1 MEEIKLYI
9 ISDTDKEDHVN
20 YQINSENDNNNII
33 DIDTIKEEY
42 KEWIRD
48 LIILMNSC
56 NYRKVLGEIEK
67 RKHLFKA
74 LDVFDLWKY
83 KILKTKAIF
92 KIIKIKL
99 KKYKLELK
107 KENSIKI
114 SSLKFWFNQIF
125 FLLEEL
131 ISDFTPNKDNNIDLD
146 SFKVLKPIQTI
157 ISIYLE
163 LMFLLIQFYYHR
175 NGGNAEICSYLS
187 ILNLFIPYIS
197 LITDVK
203 TLYFLLDLFLFKAK
217 IYLQNRNYLQSI
229 EQQNKVINFCLRIFL
244 FVNDLDS
251 QLYNLSSRNNTSK
264 DIFYNFVYYIISFY
278 YRGVTFEHL
287 GDVQSACQ
295 AYTQS
300 KLVYMKYLIEDNEK
314 FGMFLNKLDNEAR
327 LILDINNDIKVIIKK
342 RKEIKRKNELR
353 KRMRGSIIHLR
364 SGYKTSK
371 MEEKKEMNIY
381 DQKNQS
387 LINHNKH
394 YKKIIRPQY
403 VMRGIKNKYRV
414 EQLEKYLNRV
424 GRNLY
429 IEEENMNNNLIN
441 KYKKSKYILS
451 TITMI
456 DNLLSKDFQ
465 KILMKMD
472 NIEITKPNEEIKNM
486 IDKTILTKRVK
497 LFNIKL
503 KNKKRQ
509 NSALN
514 IFRSQRTNLFKD
526 SQEYAGFQTSIARD
540 TINKKLNKKIQIN
553 RNVNLNRNKYFKTC
567 QEILF
572 NKQKKKGGLSMSQRI
587 PDASKYRMKITKE
600 NDDKKNISIK
610 DLNNRI
616 KSRIERVKEKKRCI
630 SSYGQI
636 VKYPIDNET
645 FSKSQLRKKK
655 YLDKYLD
662 KEFVFQKQLLN
673 SKRNE
678 VKVISEIEFYDQVN
692 AYESAERDFDKIL
705 NVQKSNYDT
714 KFISN
719 LITMKQIKINN
730 DKTQKRDKKYKVN
743 DLLLMQI
750 KKDMINAK
758 YNRQKRRKGITEIS
772 LKKLVD
778 RKNEDDMKK
787 LSVECLDLSFR
798 RKKLE
803 NKRRKLILNVSKSS
817 IKKYKEDK
825 RN

>member
-9 ISDTDKEDHVN
+9 ISDAEKEDQVN
-20 YQINSENDNNNII
+20 YQISSENDNKNKIDINII
-33 DIDTIKEEY
+33 KEDY
-42 KEWIRD
+42 KEWIKD

-56 NYRKVLGEIEK
+56 SYRRVLGEIEK

-74 LDVFDLWKY
+74 LDIFDLWKY
-83 KILKTKAIF
+83 KILKSKAIF

-99 KKYKLELK
+99 KKYKLEIK
-107 KENSIKI
+107 KENPLKI
-114 SSLKFWFNQIF
+114 SSIKFWFNQIF
-125 FLLEEL
+125 VILEEL
-131 ISDFTPNKDNNIDLD
+131 ISDFIPNKDNNIDLD
-146 SFKVLKPIQTI
+146 SFKVIKPIQTI

-163 LMFLLIQFYYHR
+163 LIFLLIQFYYQR

-187 ILNLFIPYIS
+187 ILNLFNPYLS

-203 TLYFLLDLFLFKAK
+203 TIYFLQDLFLFKAK
-217 IYLQNRNYLQSI
+217 IYFQNRNYLQSI
-229 EQQNKVINFCLRIFL
+229 EQQNKVINLCLRIFL
-244 FVNDLDS
+244 YVNDLDS
-251 QLYNLSSRNNTSK
+251 QLYNLSSRNNNTK
-264 DIFYNFVYYIISFY
+264 EIFNNFVNYIISFY

-287 GDVQSACQ
+287 GDIQSACQ

-300 KLVYMKYLIEDNEK
+300 KLIYMKYLIEDNEK
-314 FGMFLNKLDNEAR
+314 FGMFLNKIYNETR
-327 LILDINNDIKVIIKK
+327 LILDINNDIKIIIKK
-342 RKEIKRKNELR
+342 RKENERKNNLR
-353 KRMRGSIIHLR
+353 KKMRGSIIHLR
-364 SGYKTSK
+364 NGYRTSTI
-371 MEEKKEMNIY
+371 EEKKDMYIY
-381 DQKNQS
+381 DKNNHS
-387 LINHNKH
+387 LINHNMH
-394 YKKIIRPQY
+394 YKRIIRPQK
-403 VMRGIKNKYRV
+403 VIRGIKNKYRV
-414 EQLEKYLNRV
+414 EQLEKYLNHI
-424 GRNLY
+424 GKNLY

-465 KILMKMD
+465 KILMKMN

-514 IFRSQRTNLFKD
+514 IFRSHRTILFKD
-526 SQEYAGFQTSIARD
+526 NQEYTGFKTSMAKN
-540 TINKKLNKKIQIN
+540 TINNKVKKNIHIN
-553 RNVNLNRNKYFKTC
+553 RNINRNKYFETS

-572 NKQKKKGGLSMSQRI
+572 NKQKQKSRLCISQRI
-587 PDASKYRMKITKE
+587 PDTTKYKRKITKK
-600 NDDKKNISIK
+600 NDDKKNLSIK

-616 KSRIERVKEKKRCI
+616 KSRIERVKEKKRCL
-630 SSYGQI
+630 SNYGQI
-636 VKYPIDNET
+636 VKYPIDNEN

-662 KEFVFQKQLLN
+662 KEFLFQKQLLN

-678 VKVISEIEFYDQVN
+678 VKDISEIEFYNQIN
-692 AYESAERDFDKIL
+692 ACESAERDFDMIL
-705 NVQKSNYDT
+705 NVQKSNYNT

-719 LITMKQIKINN
+719 LITMKQIKIIN
-730 DKTQKRDKKYKVN
+730 DKTQNRDKKYKMN
-743 DLLLMQI
+743 DLLLLQI

-758 YNRQKRRKGITEIS
+758 YNRQKRRKGITEIN

-778 RKNEDDMKK
+778 RKNEEDMKK
-787 LSVECLDLSFR
+787 LSVECLDLSFK

-803 NKRRKLILNVSKSS
+803 NKRRNLILNVSKSS
-817 IKKYKEDK
+817 IKKFDLAK
-825 RN
+825 

>member
-9 ISDTDKEDHVN
+9 ISDAEKEDQVN
-20 YQINSENDNNNII
+20 YQISSENDNKNKIDINII
-33 DIDTIKEEY
+33 KEDY
-42 KEWIRD
+42 KEWIKD

-56 NYRKVLGEIEK
+56 SYRRVLGEIEK

-74 LDVFDLWKY
+74 LDIFDLWKY
-83 KILKTKAIF
+83 KILKSKAIF

-99 KKYKLELK
+99 KKYKLEIK
-107 KENSIKI
+107 KENPLKI
-114 SSLKFWFNQIF
+114 SSIKFWFNQIF
-125 FLLEEL
+125 VILEEL
-131 ISDFTPNKDNNIDLD
+131 ISDFIPNKDNNIDLD
-146 SFKVLKPIQTI
+146 SFKVIKPIQTI

-163 LMFLLIQFYYHR
+163 LIFLLIQFYYQR

-187 ILNLFIPYIS
+187 ILNLFNPYLS

-203 TLYFLLDLFLFKAK
+203 TIYFLQDLFLFKAK
-217 IYLQNRNYLQSI
+217 IYFQNRNYLQSI
-229 EQQNKVINFCLRIFL
+229 EQQNKVINLCLRIFL
-244 FVNDLDS
+244 YVNDLDS
-251 QLYNLSSRNNTSK
+251 QLYNLSSRNNNTK
-264 DIFYNFVYYIISFY
+264 DIFNNFVNYIISFY

-287 GDVQSACQ
+287 GDIQSACQ

-300 KLVYMKYLIEDNEK
+300 KLIYMKYLIEDNEK
-314 FGMFLNKLDNEAR
+314 FGMFLNKIYNETR
-327 LILDINNDIKVIIKK
+327 LILDINNDIKIIIKK
-342 RKEIKRKNELR
+342 RKENERKNNLR
-353 KRMRGSIIHLR
+353 KKMRGSIIHLR
-364 SGYKTSK
+364 NGYRTSTI
-371 MEEKKEMNIY
+371 EEKKDMYIY
-381 DQKNQS
+381 DKNNHS
-387 LINHNKH
+387 LINHNMH
-394 YKKIIRPQY
+394 YKKIIRPQK
-403 VMRGIKNKYRV
+403 VIRGIKNKYRV
-414 EQLEKYLNRV
+414 EQLEKYLNHI
-424 GRNLY
+424 GKNLY

-514 IFRSQRTNLFKD
+514 IFRSHRTNLFKD
-526 SQEYAGFQTSIARD
+526 NQEYTGFKTSMAKN
-540 TINKKLNKKIQIN
+540 TINKKVKKTIHIN
-553 RNVNLNRNKYFKTC
+553 RNINRNKYFETS

-572 NKQKKKGGLSMSQRI
+572 NKQKQKSRLCISQRI
-587 PDASKYRMKITKE
+587 PDTTKYKRKLTKE
-600 NDDKKNISIK
+600 NDDKKNLSIK

-616 KSRIERVKEKKRCI
+616 KSRIERVKEKKRCL
-630 SSYGQI
+630 SNYGQI
-636 VKYPIDNET
+636 VKYPIDNEN

-662 KEFVFQKQLLN
+662 KEFLFQKQLLN

-678 VKVISEIEFYDQVN
+678 VKDISEIEFYNQIN
-692 AYESAERDFDKIL
+692 ACESAERDFDMIL
-705 NVQKSNYDT
+705 NVQKSNYNT

-719 LITMKQIKINN
+719 LITMKQIKIIN
-730 DKTQKRDKKYKVN
+730 DKTQNRDKKYKMN
-743 DLLLMQI
+743 DLLLLQI

-758 YNRQKRRKGITEIS
+758 YNRQKRRKGITELN

-778 RKNEDDMKK
+778 RKNEEDMKK
-787 LSVECLDLSFR
+787 LSVECLDLSFK

-803 NKRRKLILNVSKSS
+803 NKRRNLILNVSKSS
-817 IKKYKEDK
+817 IKKFDLAK
-825 RN
+825 

>member
-9 ISDTDKEDHVN
+9 ISDAEKEDQVN
-20 YQINSENDNNNII
+20 YQISSENDNKNKIDINII
-33 DIDTIKEEY
+33 KEDY
-42 KEWIRD
+42 KEWIKD

-56 NYRKVLGEIEK
+56 SYRRVLGEIEK

-74 LDVFDLWKY
+74 LDIFDLWKY
-83 KILKTKAIF
+83 KILKSKAIF

-99 KKYKLELK
+99 KKYKLEIK
-107 KENSIKI
+107 KENPLKI
-114 SSLKFWFNQIF
+114 SSIKFWFNQIF
-125 FLLEEL
+125 IILEEL
-131 ISDFTPNKDNNIDLD
+131 ISDFIPNKDNNIDLD
-146 SFKVLKPIQTI
+146 SFKVIKPIQTI

-163 LMFLLIQFYYHR
+163 LIFLLIQFYYQR

-187 ILNLFIPYIS
+187 ILNLFNPYLS

-203 TLYFLLDLFLFKAK
+203 TIYFLQDLFLFKAK
-217 IYLQNRNYLQSI
+217 IYFQNRNYLQSI
-229 EQQNKVINFCLRIFL
+229 EQQNKVINLCLKIFL
-244 FVNDLDS
+244 YVNDLDS
-251 QLYNLSSRNNTSK
+251 QLYNLSSRNNNTK
-264 DIFYNFVYYIISFY
+264 DIFNNFVNYIISFY

-287 GDVQSACQ
+287 GDIQSACQ

-300 KLVYMKYLIEDNEK
+300 KLIYMKYLIEDNEK
-314 FGMFLNKLDNEAR
+314 FGMFLNKIYNETR
-327 LILDINNDIKVIIKK
+327 LILDINNDIKIIIKK
-342 RKEIKRKNELR
+342 RKENERKNNLR
-353 KRMRGSIIHLR
+353 KKMRGSIIHLR
-364 SGYKTSK
+364 NGYRTSTI
-371 MEEKKEMNIY
+371 EEKKDMYIY
-381 DQKNQS
+381 DKNNHS
-387 LINHNKH
+387 LINHNMH
-394 YKKIIRPQY
+394 YKRIIRPQK
-403 VMRGIKNKYRV
+403 VIRGIKNKYRV
-414 EQLEKYLNRV
+414 EQLEKYLNHI
-424 GRNLY
+424 GKNLY

-465 KILMKMD
+465 KILMKMN

-514 IFRSQRTNLFKD
+514 IFRSHRTNLFKD
-526 SQEYAGFQTSIARD
+526 NQEYTGFKTSMAKN
-540 TINKKLNKKIQIN
+540 TINNKMKKTIHIN
-553 RNVNLNRNKYFKTC
+553 RNINRNKYFETS

-572 NKQKKKGGLSMSQRI
+572 NKQKQKSRLCISQRI
-587 PDASKYRMKITKE
+587 PDTTKYKRKLTKE
-600 NDDKKNISIK
+600 NDDKKNLSIK

-616 KSRIERVKEKKRCI
+616 KSRIERVKEKKRCL
-630 SSYGQI
+630 SNYGQI
-636 VKYPIDNET
+636 VKYPIDNEN

-662 KEFVFQKQLLN
+662 KEFLFQKQLLN

-678 VKVISEIEFYDQVN
+678 VKDISEIEFYNQIN
-692 AYESAERDFDKIL
+692 ACESAERDFDMIL
-705 NVQKSNYDT
+705 NVQKSNYNT

-719 LITMKQIKINN
+719 LITMKQIKIIN
-730 DKTQKRDKKYKVN
+730 DKTQNRDKKYKMN
-743 DLLLMQI
+743 DLLLLQI

-758 YNRQKRRKGITEIS
+758 YNRQKRRKGITELN

-778 RKNEDDMKK
+778 RKNEEDMKK
-787 LSVECLDLSFR
+787 LSVECLDLSFK

-803 NKRRKLILNVSKSS
+803 NKRRNLILNVSKSS
-817 IKKYKEDK
+817 IKKFDLAK
-825 RN
+825 

>member
-9 ISDTDKEDHVN
+9 ISDAEKEDQVN
-20 YQINSENDNNNII
+20 YQISSENDNKNKIDINII
-33 DIDTIKEEY
+33 KEDY
-42 KEWIRD
+42 KEWIKD

-56 NYRKVLGEIEK
+56 SYRRVLGEIEK

-74 LDVFDLWKY
+74 LDIFDLWKY
-83 KILKTKAIF
+83 KILKSKAIF

-99 KKYKLELK
+99 KKYKLEIK
-107 KENSIKI
+107 KENPLKI
-114 SSLKFWFNQIF
+114 SSIKFWFNQIF
-125 FLLEEL
+125 VILEEL
-131 ISDFTPNKDNNIDLD
+131 ISDFIPNKDNNIDLD
-146 SFKVLKPIQTI
+146 SFKVIKPIQTI

-163 LMFLLIQFYYHR
+163 LIFLLIQFYYQR

-187 ILNLFIPYIS
+187 ILNLFNPYLS

-203 TLYFLLDLFLFKAK
+203 TIYFLQDLFLFKAK
-217 IYLQNRNYLQSI
+217 IYFQNRNYLQSI
-229 EQQNKVINFCLRIFL
+229 EQQNKVINLCLRIFL
-244 FVNDLDS
+244 YVNDLDS
-251 QLYNLSSRNNTSK
+251 QLYNLSSRNNNTK
-264 DIFYNFVYYIISFY
+264 DIFNNFVNYIISFY

-287 GDVQSACQ
+287 GDIQSACQ

-300 KLVYMKYLIEDNEK
+300 KLIYMKYLIEDNEK
-314 FGMFLNKLDNEAR
+314 FGMFLNKIYNETR
-327 LILDINNDIKVIIKK
+327 LILDINNDIKIIIKK
-342 RKEIKRKNELR
+342 RKENERKNNLR
-353 KRMRGSIIHLR
+353 KKMRGSIIHLR
-364 SGYKTSK
+364 NGYRTSTI
-371 MEEKKEMNIY
+371 EEKKDMYIY
-381 DQKNQS
+381 DKNNHS
-387 LINHNKH
+387 LINHNMH
-394 YKKIIRPQY
+394 YKKIIRPQK
-403 VMRGIKNKYRV
+403 VIRGIKNKYRV
-414 EQLEKYLNRV
+414 EQLEKYLNHI
-424 GRNLY
+424 GKNLY

-514 IFRSQRTNLFKD
+514 IFRSHRTNLFKD
-526 SQEYAGFQTSIARD
+526 NQEYTGFKTSMAKN
-540 TINKKLNKKIQIN
+540 TINNKVKKTIHIN
-553 RNVNLNRNKYFKTC
+553 RNINRNKYFETS

-572 NKQKKKGGLSMSQRI
+572 NKQKQKSRLCISQRI
-587 PDASKYRMKITKE
+587 PDTTKYKRKLTKE
-600 NDDKKNISIK
+600 NDDKKNLSIK

-616 KSRIERVKEKKRCI
+616 KSRIERVKEKKRCL
-630 SSYGQI
+630 SNYGQI
-636 VKYPIDNET
+636 VKYPIDNEN

-662 KEFVFQKQLLN
+662 KEFLFQKQLLN

-678 VKVISEIEFYDQVN
+678 VKDISEIEFYNQIN
-692 AYESAERDFDKIL
+692 ACESAERDFDMIL
-705 NVQKSNYDT
+705 NVQKSNYNT

-730 DKTQKRDKKYKVN
+730 DKTQNRDRKYKMN
-743 DLLLMQI
+743 DLLLLQI

-758 YNRQKRRKGITEIS
+758 YNRQKRRKGITEIN

-778 RKNEDDMKK
+778 RKNEEDMKK
-787 LSVECLDLSFR
+787 LSVECLDLSFK

-803 NKRRKLILNVSKSS
+803 NKRRNLILNVSKSS
-817 IKKYKEDK
+817 IKKFDLAK
-825 RN
+825 

>member
-9 ISDTDKEDHVN
+9 ISDAEKEDQVN
-20 YQINSENDNNNII
+20 YQISSENDNKNKIDINII
-33 DIDTIKEEY
+33 KEDY
-42 KEWIRD
+42 KEWIKD

-56 NYRKVLGEIEK
+56 SYRRVLGEIEK

-74 LDVFDLWKY
+74 LDIFDLWKY
-83 KILKTKAIF
+83 KILKSKAIF

-99 KKYKLELK
+99 KKYKLEIK
-107 KENSIKI
+107 KENPLKI
-114 SSLKFWFNQIF
+114 SSIKFWFNQIF
-125 FLLEEL
+125 VILEEL
-131 ISDFTPNKDNNIDLD
+131 ISDFIPNKDNNIDLD
-146 SFKVLKPIQTI
+146 SFKVIKPIQTI

-163 LMFLLIQFYYHR
+163 LIFLLIQFYYQR

-187 ILNLFIPYIS
+187 ILNLFNPYLS

-203 TLYFLLDLFLFKAK
+203 TIYFLQDLFLFKAK
-217 IYLQNRNYLQSI
+217 IYFQNRNYLQSI
-229 EQQNKVINFCLRIFL
+229 EQQNKVINLCLRIFL
-244 FVNDLDS
+244 YVNDLDS
-251 QLYNLSSRNNTSK
+251 QLYNLSSRNNNTK
-264 DIFYNFVYYIISFY
+264 DIFNNFVNYIISFY

-287 GDVQSACQ
+287 GDIQSACQ

-300 KLVYMKYLIEDNEK
+300 KLIYMKYLIEDNEK
-314 FGMFLNKLDNEAR
+314 FGMFLNKIYNETR
-327 LILDINNDIKVIIKK
+327 LILDINNDIKIIIKK
-342 RKEIKRKNELR
+342 RKENERKNNLR
-353 KRMRGSIIHLR
+353 KKMRGSIIHLR
-364 SGYKTSK
+364 NGYRTSTI
-371 MEEKKEMNIY
+371 EEKKDMYIY
-381 DQKNQS
+381 DKNNHS
-387 LINHNKH
+387 LINHNMH
-394 YKKIIRPQY
+394 YKRIIRPQK
-403 VMRGIKNKYRV
+403 VIRGIKNKYRV
-414 EQLEKYLNRV
+414 EQLEKYLNHI
-424 GRNLY
+424 GKNLY

-465 KILMKMD
+465 KILMKMN

-514 IFRSQRTNLFKD
+514 IFRSHRTNLFKD
-526 SQEYAGFQTSIARD
+526 NQEYTGFKTSMAKN
-540 TINKKLNKKIQIN
+540 TINNKMKKTIHIN
-553 RNVNLNRNKYFKTC
+553 RNINRNKYFETS

-572 NKQKKKGGLSMSQRI
+572 NKQKQKSRLCISQRI
-587 PDASKYRMKITKE
+587 PDTTKYKRKITKK
-600 NDDKKNISIK
+600 NDDKKNLSIK

-616 KSRIERVKEKKRCI
+616 KSRIERVKEKKRCL
-630 SSYGQI
+630 SNYGQI
-636 VKYPIDNET
+636 VKYPIDNEN

-662 KEFVFQKQLLN
+662 KEFLFQKQLLN

-678 VKVISEIEFYDQVN
+678 VKDISEIEFYNQIN
-692 AYESAERDFDKIL
+692 ACESAERDFDMIL
-705 NVQKSNYDT
+705 NVQKSNYNT

-730 DKTQKRDKKYKVN
+730 DKTQNRDKKYKMN
-743 DLLLMQI
+743 DLLLLQI

-758 YNRQKRRKGITEIS
+758 YNRQKRRKGITEIN

-778 RKNEDDMKK
+778 RKNEEDMKK
-787 LSVECLDLSFR
+787 LSVECLDLSFK

-803 NKRRKLILNVSKSS
+803 NKRRNLILNVSKSS
-817 IKKYKEDK
+817 IKKFDLAK
-825 RN
+825 

>member
-9 ISDTDKEDHVN
+9 ISDAEKEDQVN
-20 YQINSENDNNNII
+20 YQLSSENDNKNKIDINII
-33 DIDTIKEEY
+33 KEDY
-42 KEWIRD
+42 KEWIKD

-56 NYRKVLGEIEK
+56 SYRRVLGEIEK

-74 LDVFDLWKY
+74 LDIFDLWKY
-83 KILKTKAIF
+83 KILKSKAIF

-99 KKYKLELK
+99 KKYKLEIK
-107 KENSIKI
+107 KENPLKI
-114 SSLKFWFNQIF
+114 SSIKFWFNQIF
-125 FLLEEL
+125 VILEEL
-131 ISDFTPNKDNNIDLD
+131 ISDFIPNKDNNIDLD
-146 SFKVLKPIQTI
+146 SFKVIKPIQTI

-163 LMFLLIQFYYHR
+163 LIFLLIQFYYQR

-187 ILNLFIPYIS
+187 ILNLFNPYLS

-203 TLYFLLDLFLFKAK
+203 TIYFLQDLFLFKAK
-217 IYLQNRNYLQSI
+217 IYFQNRNYLQSI
-229 EQQNKVINFCLRIFL
+229 EQQNKVINLCLRIFL
-244 FVNDLDS
+244 YVNDLDS
-251 QLYNLSSRNNTSK
+251 QLYNLSSRNNNTK
-264 DIFYNFVYYIISFY
+264 DIFNNFVNYIISFY

-287 GDVQSACQ
+287 GDIQSACQ

-300 KLVYMKYLIEDNEK
+300 KLIYMKYLIEDNEK
-314 FGMFLNKLDNEAR
+314 FGMFLNKIYNETR
-327 LILDINNDIKVIIKK
+327 LILDINNDIKIIIKK
-342 RKEIKRKNELR
+342 RKENERKNNLR
-353 KRMRGSIIHLR
+353 KKMRGSIIHLR
-364 SGYKTSK
+364 NGYRTSTI
-371 MEEKKEMNIY
+371 EEKKDMYIY
-381 DQKNQS
+381 DKNNHS
-387 LINHNKH
+387 LINHNMH
-394 YKKIIRPQY
+394 YKRIIRPQK
-403 VMRGIKNKYRV
+403 VIRGIKNKYRV
-414 EQLEKYLNRV
+414 EQLEKYLNHI
-424 GRNLY
+424 GKNLY

-514 IFRSQRTNLFKD
+514 IFRSHRTNLFKD
-526 SQEYAGFQTSIARD
+526 NQEYTGFKTSMAKN
-540 TINKKLNKKIQIN
+540 TINKKVKKTIHIN
-553 RNVNLNRNKYFKTC
+553 RNINRNKYFETS

-572 NKQKKKGGLSMSQRI
+572 NKQKQKSRLCISQRI
-587 PDASKYRMKITKE
+587 PDTTKYKRKITKE
-600 NDDKKNISIK
+600 NDDKKNLSIK

-616 KSRIERVKEKKRCI
+616 KSRIERVKEKKRCL
-630 SSYGQI
+630 SNYGQI
-636 VKYPIDNET
+636 VKYPIDNEN

-662 KEFVFQKQLLN
+662 KEFLFQKQLLN

-678 VKVISEIEFYDQVN
+678 VKDISEIEFYNQIN
-692 AYESAERDFDKIL
+692 ACESAERDFDMIL
-705 NVQKSNYDT
+705 NVQKSNYNT

-730 DKTQKRDKKYKVN
+730 DKTQNRDKKYKMN
-743 DLLLMQI
+743 DLLLLQI

-758 YNRQKRRKGITEIS
+758 YNRQKRRKGITELN

-778 RKNEDDMKK
+778 RKNEEDMKK
-787 LSVECLDLSFR
+787 LSVECLDLSFK

-803 NKRRKLILNVSKSS
+803 NKRRNLILNVSKSS
-817 IKKYKEDK
+817 IKKFDLAK
-825 RN
+825 

>member
-9 ISDTDKEDHVN
+9 ISDAEKEDQVN
-20 YQINSENDNNNII
+20 YQISSENDNKNKIDINII
-33 DIDTIKEEY
+33 KEDY
-42 KEWIRD
+42 KEWIKD

-56 NYRKVLGEIEK
+56 SYRRVLGEIEK

-74 LDVFDLWKY
+74 LDIFDLWKY
-83 KILKTKAIF
+83 KILKSKAIF

-99 KKYKLELK
+99 KKYKLEIK
-107 KENSIKI
+107 KENPLKI
-114 SSLKFWFNQIF
+114 SSIKFWFNQIF
-125 FLLEEL
+125 VILEEL
-131 ISDFTPNKDNNIDLD
+131 ISDFIPNKDNNIDLD
-146 SFKVLKPIQTI
+146 SFKVIKPIQTI

-163 LMFLLIQFYYHR
+163 LIFLLIQFYYQR

-187 ILNLFIPYIS
+187 ILNLFNPYLS

-203 TLYFLLDLFLFKAK
+203 TIYFLQDLFLFKAK
-217 IYLQNRNYLQSI
+217 IYFQNRNYLQSI
-229 EQQNKVINFCLRIFL
+229 EQQNKVINLCLRIFL
-244 FVNDLDS
+244 YVNDLDS
-251 QLYNLSSRNNTSK
+251 QLYNLSSRNNNTK
-264 DIFYNFVYYIISFY
+264 DIFNNFVNYIISFY

-287 GDVQSACQ
+287 GDIQSACQ

-300 KLVYMKYLIEDNEK
+300 KLIYMKYLIEDNEK
-314 FGMFLNKLDNEAR
+314 FGMFLNKIYNETR
-327 LILDINNDIKVIIKK
+327 LILDINNDIKIIIKK
-342 RKEIKRKNELR
+342 RKENERKNNLR
-353 KRMRGSIIHLR
+353 KKMRGSIIHLR
-364 SGYKTSK
+364 NGYRTSTI
-371 MEEKKEMNIY
+371 EEKKDMYIY
-381 DQKNQS
+381 DKNNHS
-387 LINHNKH
+387 LINHNMH
-394 YKKIIRPQY
+394 YKRIIRPQK
-403 VMRGIKNKYRV
+403 VIRGIKNKYRV
-414 EQLEKYLNRV
+414 EQLEKYLNHI
-424 GRNLY
+424 GKNLY

-514 IFRSQRTNLFKD
+514 IFRSHRTILFKD
-526 SQEYAGFQTSIARD
+526 NQEYTGFKTSMAKN
-540 TINKKLNKKIQIN
+540 TINKKVKKTIHIN
-553 RNVNLNRNKYFKTC
+553 RNINRNKYFETS

-572 NKQKKKGGLSMSQRI
+572 NKQKQKSRLCISQRI
-587 PDASKYRMKITKE
+587 PDTTKYKRKLTKE
-600 NDDKKNISIK
+600 NDDKKNLSIK

-616 KSRIERVKEKKRCI
+616 KSRIERVKEKKRCL
-630 SSYGQI
+630 SNYGQI
-636 VKYPIDNET
+636 VKYPIDNEN

-662 KEFVFQKQLLN
+662 KEFLFQKQLLN

-678 VKVISEIEFYDQVN
+678 VKDISEIEFYNQIN
-692 AYESAERDFDKIL
+692 ACESAERDFDMIL
-705 NVQKSNYDT
+705 NVQKSNYNT

-730 DKTQKRDKKYKVN
+730 DKTQNRDRKYKMN
-743 DLLLMQI
+743 DLLLLQI

-758 YNRQKRRKGITEIS
+758 YNRQKRRKGITEIN

-778 RKNEDDMKK
+778 RKNEEDMKK
-787 LSVECLDLSFR
+787 LSVECLDLSFK

-803 NKRRKLILNVSKSS
+803 NKRRNLILNVSKSS
-817 IKKYKEDK
+817 IKKFDLAK
-825 RN
+825 

>member
-9 ISDTDKEDHVN
+9 ISDAEKEDQVN
-20 YQINSENDNNNII
+20 YQISSENDNKNKIDINII
-33 DIDTIKEEY
+33 KEDY
-42 KEWIRD
+42 KEWIKD

-56 NYRKVLGEIEK
+56 SYRRVLGEIEK

-74 LDVFDLWKY
+74 LDIFDLWKY
-83 KILKTKAIF
+83 KILKSKAIF

-99 KKYKLELK
+99 KKYKLEIK
-107 KENSIKI
+107 KENPLKI
-114 SSLKFWFNQIF
+114 SSIKFWFNQIF
-125 FLLEEL
+125 VILEEL
-131 ISDFTPNKDNNIDLD
+131 ISDFIPNKDNNIDLD
-146 SFKVLKPIQTI
+146 SFKVIKPIQTI

-163 LMFLLIQFYYHR
+163 LIFLLIQFYYQR

-187 ILNLFIPYIS
+187 ILNLFNPYLS

-203 TLYFLLDLFLFKAK
+203 TIYFLQDLFLFKAK
-217 IYLQNRNYLQSI
+217 IYFQNRNYLQSI
-229 EQQNKVINFCLRIFL
+229 EQQNKVINLCLKIFL
-244 FVNDLDS
+244 YVNDLDS
-251 QLYNLSSRNNTSK
+251 QLYNLSSRNNNTK
-264 DIFYNFVYYIISFY
+264 DIFNNFVNYIISFY

-287 GDVQSACQ
+287 GDIQSACQ

-300 KLVYMKYLIEDNEK
+300 KLIYMKYLIEDNEK
-314 FGMFLNKLDNEAR
+314 FGMFLNKIYNETR
-327 LILDINNDIKVIIKK
+327 LILDINNDIKIIIKK
-342 RKEIKRKNELR
+342 RKENERKNNLR
-353 KRMRGSIIHLR
+353 KKMRGSIIHLR
-364 SGYKTSK
+364 NGYRTSTI
-371 MEEKKEMNIY
+371 EEKKDMYIY
-381 DQKNQS
+381 DKNNHS
-387 LINHNKH
+387 LINHNMH
-394 YKKIIRPQY
+394 YKKIIRPQK
-403 VMRGIKNKYRV
+403 VIRGIKNKYRV
-414 EQLEKYLNRV
+414 EQLEKYLNHI
-424 GRNLY
+424 GKNLY

-514 IFRSQRTNLFKD
+514 IFRSHRTNLFKD
-526 SQEYAGFQTSIARD
+526 NQEYTGFKTSMAKN
-540 TINKKLNKKIQIN
+540 TINKKVKKTIHIN
-553 RNVNLNRNKYFKTC
+553 RNINRNKYFETS

-572 NKQKKKGGLSMSQRI
+572 NKQKQKSRLCISQRI
-587 PDASKYRMKITKE
+587 PDTTKYKRKITKE
-600 NDDKKNISIK
+600 NDDKKNLSIK

-616 KSRIERVKEKKRCI
+616 KSRIERVKEKKRCL
-630 SSYGQI
+630 SNYGQI
-636 VKYPIDNET
+636 VKYPIDNEN

-662 KEFVFQKQLLN
+662 KEFLFQKQLLN

-678 VKVISEIEFYDQVN
+678 VKDISEIEFYNQIN
-692 AYESAERDFDKIL
+692 ACESAERDFDMIL
-705 NVQKSNYDT
+705 NVQKSNYNT

-730 DKTQKRDKKYKVN
+730 DKTQNRDKKYKMN
-743 DLLLMQI
+743 DLLLLQI

-758 YNRQKRRKGITEIS
+758 YNRQKRRKGITEIN

-778 RKNEDDMKK
+778 RKNEEDMKK
-787 LSVECLDLSFR
+787 LSVECLDLSFK

-803 NKRRKLILNVSKSS
+803 NKRRNLILNVSKSS
-817 IKKYKEDK
+817 IKKFDLAK
-825 RN
+825 

>member
-9 ISDTDKEDHVN
+9 ISDAEKEDQVN
-20 YQINSENDNNNII
+20 YQISSENDNKNKIDINII
-33 DIDTIKEEY
+33 KEDY
-42 KEWIRD
+42 KEWIKD

-56 NYRKVLGEIEK
+56 SYRRVLGEIEK

-74 LDVFDLWKY
+74 LDIFDLWKY
-83 KILKTKAIF
+83 KILKSKAIF

-99 KKYKLELK
+99 KKYQLEIK
-107 KENSIKI
+107 KENPLKI
-114 SSLKFWFNQIF
+114 SSIKFWFNQIF
-125 FLLEEL
+125 VILEEL
-131 ISDFTPNKDNNIDLD
+131 ISDFIPNKDNNIDLD
-146 SFKVLKPIQTI
+146 SFKVIKPIQTI

-163 LMFLLIQFYYHR
+163 LIFLLIQFYYQR

-187 ILNLFIPYIS
+187 ILNLFNPYLS

-203 TLYFLLDLFLFKAK
+203 TIYFLQDLFLFKAK
-217 IYLQNRNYLQSI
+217 IYFQNRNYLQSI
-229 EQQNKVINFCLRIFL
+229 EQQNKVINLCLRIFL
-244 FVNDLDS
+244 YVNDLDS
-251 QLYNLSSRNNTSK
+251 QLYNLSSRNNNTK
-264 DIFYNFVYYIISFY
+264 DIFNNFVNYIISFY

-287 GDVQSACQ
+287 GDIQSACQ

-300 KLVYMKYLIEDNEK
+300 KLIYMKYLIEDNEK
-314 FGMFLNKLDNEAR
+314 FGMFLNKIYNETR
-327 LILDINNDIKVIIKK
+327 LILDINNDIKIIIKK
-342 RKEIKRKNELR
+342 RKENERKNNLR
-353 KRMRGSIIHLR
+353 KKMRGSIIHLR
-364 SGYKTSK
+364 NGYRTSTI
-371 MEEKKEMNIY
+371 EEKKDMYIY
-381 DQKNQS
+381 DKNNHS
-387 LINHNKH
+387 LINHNMH
-394 YKKIIRPQY
+394 YKRIIRPQK
-403 VMRGIKNKYRV
+403 VIRGIKNKYRV
-414 EQLEKYLNRV
+414 EQLEKYLNHI
-424 GRNLY
+424 GKNLY

-465 KILMKMD
+465 KILMKMN

-514 IFRSQRTNLFKD
+514 IFRSHRTILFKD
-526 SQEYAGFQTSIARD
+526 NQEYTGFKTSMAKN
-540 TINKKLNKKIQIN
+540 TINNKMNKKIHIN
-553 RNVNLNRNKYFKTC
+553 ININRNKYFETS

-572 NKQKKKGGLSMSQRI
+572 NKQKQKSRLCISQRI
-587 PDASKYRMKITKE
+587 PDTTKYKRKITKE
-600 NDDKKNISIK
+600 NDDKKNLSIK

-616 KSRIERVKEKKRCI
+616 KSRIERVKEKKRCL
-630 SSYGQI
+630 SNYGQI
-636 VKYPIDNET
+636 VKYPIDNEN

-662 KEFVFQKQLLN
+662 KEFLFQKQLLN

-678 VKVISEIEFYDQVN
+678 VKDISEIEFYNQIN
-692 AYESAERDFDKIL
+692 ACESAERDFDMIL
-705 NVQKSNYDT
+705 NVQKSNYNT

-730 DKTQKRDKKYKVN
+730 DKTQNRDKKYKMN
-743 DLLLMQI
+743 DLLLLQI

-758 YNRQKRRKGITEIS
+758 YNRQKRRKGITEIN

-778 RKNEDDMKK
+778 RKNEEDMKK
-787 LSVECLDLSFR
+787 LSVECLDLSFK

-803 NKRRKLILNVSKSS
+803 NKRRNLILNVSKSS
-817 IKKYKEDK
+817 IKKFDLAK
-825 RN
+825 

>member
-9 ISDTDKEDHVN
+9 ISDAEKEDQVN
-20 YQINSENDNNNII
+20 YQISSENDNKNKIDINII
-33 DIDTIKEEY
+33 KEDY
-42 KEWIRD
+42 KEWIKD

-56 NYRKVLGEIEK
+56 SYRRVLGEIEK

-74 LDVFDLWKY
+74 LDIFDLWKY
-83 KILKTKAIF
+83 KILKSKAIF

-99 KKYKLELK
+99 KKYKLEIK
-107 KENSIKI
+107 KENPLKI
-114 SSLKFWFNQIF
+114 SSIKFWFNQIF
-125 FLLEEL
+125 VILEEL
-131 ISDFTPNKDNNIDLD
+131 ISDFIPNKDNNIDLD
-146 SFKVLKPIQTI
+146 SFKVIKPIQTI

-163 LMFLLIQFYYHR
+163 LIFLLIQFYYQR

-187 ILNLFIPYIS
+187 ILNLFNPYLS

-203 TLYFLLDLFLFKAK
+203 TIYFLQDLFLFKAK
-217 IYLQNRNYLQSI
+217 IYFQNRNYLQSI
-229 EQQNKVINFCLRIFL
+229 EQQNKVINLCLRIFL
-244 FVNDLDS
+244 YVNDLDS
-251 QLYNLSSRNNTSK
+251 QLYNLSSRNNNTK
-264 DIFYNFVYYIISFY
+264 DIFNNFVNYIISFY

-287 GDVQSACQ
+287 GDIQSACQ

-300 KLVYMKYLIEDNEK
+300 KLIYMKYLIEDNEK
-314 FGMFLNKLDNEAR
+314 FGMFLNKIYNETR
-327 LILDINNDIKVIIKK
+327 LILDINNDIKIIIKK
-342 RKEIKRKNELR
+342 RKENERKNNLR
-353 KRMRGSIIHLR
+353 KKMRGSIIHLR
-364 SGYKTSK
+364 NGYRTSTI
-371 MEEKKEMNIY
+371 EEKKDMYIY
-381 DQKNQS
+381 DKNNHS
-387 LINHNKH
+387 LINHNMH
-394 YKKIIRPQY
+394 YKRIIRPQK
-403 VMRGIKNKYRV
+403 VIRGIKNKYRV
-414 EQLEKYLNRV
+414 EQLEKYLNHI
-424 GRNLY
+424 GKNLY

-514 IFRSQRTNLFKD
+514 IFRSHRTNLFKD
-526 SQEYAGFQTSIARD
+526 NQEYTGFKTSMAKN
-540 TINKKLNKKIQIN
+540 TINKKVKKTIHIN
-553 RNVNLNRNKYFKTC
+553 RNINRNKYFETS

-572 NKQKKKGGLSMSQRI
+572 NKQKQKSRLCISQRI
-587 PDASKYRMKITKE
+587 PDTTKYKRKITKE
-600 NDDKKNISIK
+600 NDDKKNLSIK

-616 KSRIERVKEKKRCI
+616 KSRIERVKEKKRCL
-630 SSYGQI
+630 SNYGQI
-636 VKYPIDNET
+636 VKYPIDNEN

-662 KEFVFQKQLLN
+662 KEFLFQKQLLN

-678 VKVISEIEFYDQVN
+678 VKDISEIEFYNQIN
-692 AYESAERDFDKIL
+692 ACESAERDFDMIL
-705 NVQKSNYDT
+705 NVQKSNYNT

-730 DKTQKRDKKYKVN
+730 DKTQNRDRKYKMN
-743 DLLLMQI
+743 DLLLLQI

-758 YNRQKRRKGITEIS
+758 YNRQKRRKGITEIN

-778 RKNEDDMKK
+778 RKNEEDMKK
-787 LSVECLDLSFR
+787 LSVECLDLSFK

-803 NKRRKLILNVSKSS
+803 NKRRNLILNVSKSS
-817 IKKYKEDK
+817 IKKFDLAK
-825 RN
+825 

>member
-9 ISDTDKEDHVN
+9 ISDAEKEDQVN
-20 YQINSENDNNNII
+20 YQISSENDNKNKIDINII
-33 DIDTIKEEY
+33 KEDY
-42 KEWIRD
+42 KEWIKD

-56 NYRKVLGEIEK
+56 SYRRVLGEIEK

-74 LDVFDLWKY
+74 LDIFDLWKY
-83 KILKTKAIF
+83 KILKSKAIF

-99 KKYKLELK
+99 KKYKLEIK
-107 KENSIKI
+107 KENPLKI
-114 SSLKFWFNQIF
+114 SSIKFWFNQIF
-125 FLLEEL
+125 VILEEL
-131 ISDFTPNKDNNIDLD
+131 ISDFIPNKDNNIDLD
-146 SFKVLKPIQTI
+146 SFKVIKPIQTI

-163 LMFLLIQFYYHR
+163 LIFLLIQFYYQR

-187 ILNLFIPYIS
+187 ILNLFNPYLS

-203 TLYFLLDLFLFKAK
+203 TIYFLQDLFLFKAK
-217 IYLQNRNYLQSI
+217 IYFQNRNYLQSI
-229 EQQNKVINFCLRIFL
+229 EQQNKVINLCLRIFL
-244 FVNDLDS
+244 YVNDLDS
-251 QLYNLSSRNNTSK
+251 QLYNLSSRNNNTK
-264 DIFYNFVYYIISFY
+264 DIFNNFVNYIISFY

-287 GDVQSACQ
+287 GDIQSACQ

-300 KLVYMKYLIEDNEK
+300 KLIYMKYLIEDNEK
-314 FGMFLNKLDNEAR
+314 FGMFLNKIYNETR
-327 LILDINNDIKVIIKK
+327 LILDINNDIKIIIKK
-342 RKEIKRKNELR
+342 RKENERKNNLR
-353 KRMRGSIIHLR
+353 KKMRGSIIHLR
-364 SGYKTSK
+364 NGYRTSTI
-371 MEEKKEMNIY
+371 EEKKDMYIY
-381 DQKNQS
+381 DKNNHS
-387 LINHNKH
+387 LINHNMH
-394 YKKIIRPQY
+394 YKRIIRPQK
-403 VMRGIKNKYRV
+403 VIRGIKNKYRV
-414 EQLEKYLNRV
+414 EQLEKYLNHI
-424 GRNLY
+424 GKNLY

-514 IFRSQRTNLFKD
+514 IFRSHRTNLFKD
-526 SQEYAGFQTSIARD
+526 NQEYTGFKTSMAKN
-540 TINKKLNKKIQIN
+540 TINNKMKKTIHIN
-553 RNVNLNRNKYFKTC
+553 RNINRNKYFETS

-572 NKQKKKGGLSMSQRI
+572 NKQKQKSRLCISQRI
-587 PDASKYRMKITKE
+587 PDTTKYKRKLTKE
-600 NDDKKNISIK
+600 NDDKKNLSIK

-616 KSRIERVKEKKRCI
+616 KSRIERVKEKKRCL
-630 SSYGQI
+630 SNYGQI
-636 VKYPIDNET
+636 VKYPIDNEN

-662 KEFVFQKQLLN
+662 KEFLFQKQLLN

-678 VKVISEIEFYDQVN
+678 VKDISEIEFYNQIN
-692 AYESAERDFDKIL
+692 ACESAERDFDMIL
-705 NVQKSNYDT
+705 NVQKSNYNT

-730 DKTQKRDKKYKVN
+730 DKTQNRDKKYKMN
-743 DLLLMQI
+743 DLLLLQI

-758 YNRQKRRKGITEIS
+758 YNRQKRRKGITEIN

-778 RKNEDDMKK
+778 RKNEEDMKK
-787 LSVECLDLSFR
+787 LSVECLDLSFK

-803 NKRRKLILNVSKSS
+803 NKRRNLILNVSKSS
-817 IKKYKEDK
+817 IKKFNLFK
-825 RN
+825 

>member
-9 ISDTDKEDHVN
+9 ISDAEKEDQVN
-20 YQINSENDNNNII
+20 YQISSENDNKNKIDINII
-33 DIDTIKEEY
+33 KEDY
-42 KEWIRD
+42 KEWIKD

-56 NYRKVLGEIEK
+56 SYRRVLGEIEK

-74 LDVFDLWKY
+74 LDIFDLWKY
-83 KILKTKAIF
+83 KILKSKAIF

-99 KKYKLELK
+99 KKYKLEIK
-107 KENSIKI
+107 KENPLKI
-114 SSLKFWFNQIF
+114 SSIKFWFNQIF
-125 FLLEEL
+125 FILEEL
-131 ISDFTPNKDNNIDLD
+131 ISDFIPNKDNNIDLD
-146 SFKVLKPIQTI
+146 SFKVIKPIQTI

-163 LMFLLIQFYYHR
+163 LIFLLIQFYYQR

-187 ILNLFIPYIS
+187 ILNLFNPYLS

-203 TLYFLLDLFLFKAK
+203 TIYFLQDLFLFKAK
-217 IYLQNRNYLQSI
+217 IYFQNRNYLQSI
-229 EQQNKVINFCLRIFL
+229 EQQNKVINLCLKIFL
-244 FVNDLDS
+244 YVNDLDS
-251 QLYNLSSRNNTSK
+251 QLYNLSSRNNNTK
-264 DIFYNFVYYIISFY
+264 DIFNNFVNYIISFY

-287 GDVQSACQ
+287 GDIQSACQ

-300 KLVYMKYLIEDNEK
+300 KLIYMKYLIEDNEK
-314 FGMFLNKLDNEAR
+314 FGMFLNKIYNETR
-327 LILDINNDIKVIIKK
+327 LILDINNDIKIIIKK
-342 RKEIKRKNELR
+342 RKENERKNNLR
-353 KRMRGSIIHLR
+353 KKMRGSIIHLR
-364 SGYKTSK
+364 NGYRTSTI
-371 MEEKKEMNIY
+371 EEKKDMYIY
-381 DQKNQS
+381 DKNNHS
-387 LINHNKH
+387 LINHNMH
-394 YKKIIRPQY
+394 YKKIIRPQK
-403 VMRGIKNKYRV
+403 VIRGIKNKYRV
-414 EQLEKYLNRV
+414 EQLEKYLNHI
-424 GRNLY
+424 GKNLY

-514 IFRSQRTNLFKD
+514 IFRSHRTNLFKD
-526 SQEYAGFQTSIARD
+526 NQEYTGFKTSMAKN
-540 TINKKLNKKIQIN
+540 TINNKVKKNIHIN
-553 RNVNLNRNKYFKTC
+553 RNINRNKYFETS

-572 NKQKKKGGLSMSQRI
+572 NKQKQKSRLCISQRI
-587 PDASKYRMKITKE
+587 PDTTKYKRKITKE
-600 NDDKKNISIK
+600 NDDKKNLSIK

-616 KSRIERVKEKKRCI
+616 KSRIERVKEKKRCL
-630 SSYGQI
+630 SNYGQI
-636 VKYPIDNET
+636 VKYPIDNEN

-662 KEFVFQKQLLN
+662 KEFLFQKQLLN

-678 VKVISEIEFYDQVN
+678 VKDISEIEFYNQIN
-692 AYESAERDFDKIL
+692 ACESAERDFDMIL
-705 NVQKSNYDT
+705 NVQKSNYNT

-730 DKTQKRDKKYKVN
+730 DKTQNRDRKYKMN
-743 DLLLMQI
+743 DLLLLQI

-758 YNRQKRRKGITEIS
+758 YNRQKRRKGITEIN

-778 RKNEDDMKK
+778 RKNEEDMKK
-787 LSVECLDLSFR
+787 LSVECLDLSFK

-803 NKRRKLILNVSKSS
+803 NKRRNLILNVSKSS
-817 IKKYKEDK
+817 IKKFDLAK
-825 RN
+825 

>member
-9 ISDTDKEDHVN
+9 ISDAEKEDQVN
-20 YQINSENDNNNII
+20 YQISSENDNKNKIDINII
-33 DIDTIKEEY
+33 KEDY
-42 KEWIRD
+42 KEWIKD

-56 NYRKVLGEIEK
+56 SYRRVLGEIEK

-74 LDVFDLWKY
+74 LDIFDLWKY
-83 KILKTKAIF
+83 KILKSKAIF

-99 KKYKLELK
+99 KKYKLEIK
-107 KENSIKI
+107 KENPLKI
-114 SSLKFWFNQIF
+114 SSIKFWFNQIF
-125 FLLEEL
+125 VILEEL
-131 ISDFTPNKDNNIDLD
+131 ISDFIPNKDNNIDLD
-146 SFKVLKPIQTI
+146 SFKVIKPIQTI

-163 LMFLLIQFYYHR
+163 LIFLLIQFYYQR

-187 ILNLFIPYIS
+187 ILNLFNPYLS

-203 TLYFLLDLFLFKAK
+203 TIYFLQDLFLFKAK
-217 IYLQNRNYLQSI
+217 IYFQNRNYLQSI
-229 EQQNKVINFCLRIFL
+229 EQQNKVINLCLRIFL
-244 FVNDLDS
+244 YVNDLDS
-251 QLYNLSSRNNTSK
+251 QLYNLSSRNNNTK
-264 DIFYNFVYYIISFY
+264 DIFNNFVNYIISFY

-287 GDVQSACQ
+287 GDIQSACQ

-300 KLVYMKYLIEDNEK
+300 KLIYMKYLIEDNEK
-314 FGMFLNKLDNEAR
+314 FGMFLNKIYNETR
-327 LILDINNDIKVIIKK
+327 LILDINNDIKIIIKK
-342 RKEIKRKNELR
+342 RKENERKNNLR
-353 KRMRGSIIHLR
+353 KKMRGSIIHLR
-364 SGYKTSK
+364 NGYRTSTI
-371 MEEKKEMNIY
+371 EEKKDMYIY
-381 DQKNQS
+381 DKNNHS
-387 LINHNKH
+387 LINHNMH
-394 YKKIIRPQY
+394 YKRIIRPQK
-403 VMRGIKNKYRV
+403 VIRGIKNKYRV
-414 EQLEKYLNRV
+414 EQLEKYLNHI
-424 GRNLY
+424 GKNLY

-465 KILMKMD
+465 KILMKMN

-514 IFRSQRTNLFKD
+514 IFRSHRTNLFKD
-526 SQEYAGFQTSIARD
+526 NQEYTGFKTSMAKN
-540 TINKKLNKKIQIN
+540 TINNKVKKNIHIN
-553 RNVNLNRNKYFKTC
+553 RNINRNKYFETS

-572 NKQKKKGGLSMSQRI
+572 NKQKQKSRLYISQRI
-587 PDASKYRMKITKE
+587 PDTTKYKRKLTKE
-600 NDDKKNISIK
+600 NDDKKNLSIK

-616 KSRIERVKEKKRCI
+616 KSRIERVKEKKRCL
-630 SSYGQI
+630 SNYGQI
-636 VKYPIDNET
+636 VKYPIDNEN

-662 KEFVFQKQLLN
+662 KEFLFQKQLLN

-678 VKVISEIEFYDQVN
+678 VKDISEIEFYNQIN
-692 AYESAERDFDKIL
+692 ACESAERDFDMIL
-705 NVQKSNYDT
+705 NVQKSNYNT

-719 LITMKQIKINN
+719 LITMKQIKIIN
-730 DKTQKRDKKYKVN
+730 DKTQNRDKKYKMN
-743 DLLLMQI
+743 DLLLLQI

-758 YNRQKRRKGITEIS
+758 YNRQKRRKGITELN

-778 RKNEDDMKK
+778 RKNEEDMKK
-787 LSVECLDLSFR
+787 LSVECLDLSFK

-803 NKRRKLILNVSKSS
+803 NKRRNLILNVSKSS
-817 IKKYKEDK
+817 IKKFDLAK
-825 RN
+825 

>member
-9 ISDTDKEDHVN
+9 ISDAEKEDQVN
-20 YQINSENDNNNII
+20 YQISSENDNKNKIDINII
-33 DIDTIKEEY
+33 KEDY
-42 KEWIRD
+42 KEWIKD

-56 NYRKVLGEIEK
+56 SYRRVLGEIEK

-74 LDVFDLWKY
+74 LDIFDLWKY
-83 KILKTKAIF
+83 KILKSKAIF

-99 KKYKLELK
+99 KKYKLEIK
-107 KENSIKI
+107 KENPLKI
-114 SSLKFWFNQIF
+114 SSIKFWFNQIF
-125 FLLEEL
+125 VILEEL
-131 ISDFTPNKDNNIDLD
+131 ISDFIPNKDNNIDLD
-146 SFKVLKPIQTI
+146 SFKVIKPIQTI

-163 LMFLLIQFYYHR
+163 LIFLLIQFYYQR

-187 ILNLFIPYIS
+187 ILNLFNPYLS

-203 TLYFLLDLFLFKAK
+203 TIYFLQDLFLFKAK
-217 IYLQNRNYLQSI
+217 IYFQNRNYLQSI
-229 EQQNKVINFCLRIFL
+229 EQQNKVINLCLRIFL
-244 FVNDLDS
+244 YVNDLDS
-251 QLYNLSSRNNTSK
+251 QLYNLSSRNNNTK
-264 DIFYNFVYYIISFY
+264 DIFNNFVNYIISFY

-287 GDVQSACQ
+287 GDIQSACQ

-300 KLVYMKYLIEDNEK
+300 KLIYMKYLIEDNEK
-314 FGMFLNKLDNEAR
+314 FGMFLNKIYNETR
-327 LILDINNDIKVIIKK
+327 LILDINNDIKIIIKK
-342 RKEIKRKNELR
+342 RKENERKNNLR
-353 KRMRGSIIHLR
+353 KKMRGSIIHLR
-364 SGYKTSK
+364 NGYRTSTI
-371 MEEKKEMNIY
+371 EEKKDMYIY
-381 DQKNQS
+381 DKNNHS
-387 LINHNKH
+387 LINHNMH
-394 YKKIIRPQY
+394 YKKIIRPQK
-403 VMRGIKNKYRV
+403 VIRGIKNKYRV
-414 EQLEKYLNRV
+414 EQLEKYLNHI
-424 GRNLY
+424 GKNLY

-514 IFRSQRTNLFKD
+514 IFRSHRTNLFKD
-526 SQEYAGFQTSIARD
+526 NQEYTGFKTSMAKN
-540 TINKKLNKKIQIN
+540 TINNKMKKTIHIN
-553 RNVNLNRNKYFKTC
+553 RNINRNKYFETS

-572 NKQKKKGGLSMSQRI
+572 NKQKQKSRLCISQRI
-587 PDASKYRMKITKE
+587 PDTTKYKRKLTKE
-600 NDDKKNISIK
+600 NDDKKNLSIK

-616 KSRIERVKEKKRCI
+616 KSRIERVKEKKRCL
-630 SSYGQI
+630 SNYGQI
-636 VKYPIDNET
+636 VKYPIDNEN

-662 KEFVFQKQLLN
+662 KEFLFQKQLLN

-678 VKVISEIEFYDQVN
+678 VKDISEIEFYNQIN
-692 AYESAERDFDKIL
+692 ACESAERDFDMIL
-705 NVQKSNYDT
+705 NVQKSNYNT

-730 DKTQKRDKKYKVN
+730 DKTQNRDRKYKMN
-743 DLLLMQI
+743 DLLLLQI

-758 YNRQKRRKGITEIS
+758 YNRQKRRKGITELN

-778 RKNEDDMKK
+778 RKNEEDMKK
-787 LSVECLDLSFR
+787 LSVECLDLSFK

-803 NKRRKLILNVSKSS
+803 NKRRNLILNVSKSS
-817 IKKYKEDK
+817 IKKFDLAK
-825 RN
+825 

>member
-9 ISDTDKEDHVN
+9 ISDAEKEDQVN
-20 YQINSENDNNNII
+20 YQISSENDNKNKIDINII
-33 DIDTIKEEY
+33 KEDY
-42 KEWIRD
+42 KEWIKD

-56 NYRKVLGEIEK
+56 SYRRVLGEIEK

-74 LDVFDLWKY
+74 LDIFDLWKY
-83 KILKTKAIF
+83 KILKSKAIF

-99 KKYKLELK
+99 KKYKLEIK
-107 KENSIKI
+107 KENPLKI
-114 SSLKFWFNQIF
+114 SSIKFWFNQIF
-125 FLLEEL
+125 VILEEL
-131 ISDFTPNKDNNIDLD
+131 ISDFIPNKDNNIDLD
-146 SFKVLKPIQTI
+146 SFKVIKPIQTI

-163 LMFLLIQFYYHR
+163 LIFLLIQFYYQR

-187 ILNLFIPYIS
+187 ILNLFNPYLS

-203 TLYFLLDLFLFKAK
+203 TIYFLQDLFLFKAK
-217 IYLQNRNYLQSI
+217 IYFQNRNYLQSI
-229 EQQNKVINFCLRIFL
+229 EQQNKVINLCLRIFL
-244 FVNDLDS
+244 YVNDLDS
-251 QLYNLSSRNNTSK
+251 QLYNLSSRNNNTK
-264 DIFYNFVYYIISFY
+264 DIFNNFVNYIISFY

-287 GDVQSACQ
+287 GDIQSACQ

-300 KLVYMKYLIEDNEK
+300 KLIYMKYLIEDNEK
-314 FGMFLNKLDNEAR
+314 FGMFLNKIYNETR
-327 LILDINNDIKVIIKK
+327 LILDINNDIKIIIKK
-342 RKEIKRKNELR
+342 RKENERKNNLR
-353 KRMRGSIIHLR
+353 KKMRGSIIHLR
-364 SGYKTSK
+364 NGYRTSTI
-371 MEEKKEMNIY
+371 EEKKDMYIY
-381 DQKNQS
+381 DKNNHS
-387 LINHNKH
+387 LINHNMH
-394 YKKIIRPQY
+394 YKKIIRPQK
-403 VMRGIKNKYRV
+403 VIRGIKNKYRV
-414 EQLEKYLNRV
+414 EQLEKYLNHI
-424 GRNLY
+424 GKNLY

-465 KILMKMD
+465 KILMKMN

-514 IFRSQRTNLFKD
+514 IFRSHRTNLFKD
-526 SQEYAGFQTSIARD
+526 NQEYTGFKTSMAKN
-540 TINKKLNKKIQIN
+540 TINNKVKKNIHIN
-553 RNVNLNRNKYFKTC
+553 RNINRNKYFETS

-572 NKQKKKGGLSMSQRI
+572 NKQKQKSRLCISQRI
-587 PDASKYRMKITKE
+587 PDTTKYKRKLTKE
-600 NDDKKNISIK
+600 NDDKKNLSIK

-616 KSRIERVKEKKRCI
+616 KSRIERVKEKKRCL
-630 SSYGQI
+630 SNYGQI
-636 VKYPIDNET
+636 VKYPIDNEN

-662 KEFVFQKQLLN
+662 KEFLFQKQLLN

-678 VKVISEIEFYDQVN
+678 VKDISEIEFYNQIN
-692 AYESAERDFDKIL
+692 ACESAERDFDMIL
-705 NVQKSNYDT
+705 NVQKSNYNT

-730 DKTQKRDKKYKVN
+730 DKTQNRDRKYKMN
-743 DLLLMQI
+743 DLLLLQI

-758 YNRQKRRKGITEIS
+758 YNRQKRRKGITELN

-778 RKNEDDMKK
+778 RKNEEDMKK
-787 LSVECLDLSFR
+787 LSVECLDLSFK

-803 NKRRKLILNVSKSS
+803 NKRRNLILNVSKSS
-817 IKKYKEDK
+817 IKKFDLAK
-825 RN
+825 

>member
-9 ISDTDKEDHVN
+9 ISDAEKEDQVN
-20 YQINSENDNNNII
+20 YQISSENDNKNKIDINII
-33 DIDTIKEEY
+33 KEDY
-42 KEWIRD
+42 KEWIKD

-56 NYRKVLGEIEK
+56 SYRRVLGEIEK

-74 LDVFDLWKY
+74 LDIFDLWKY
-83 KILKTKAIF
+83 KILKSKAIF

-99 KKYKLELK
+99 KKYKLEIK
-107 KENSIKI
+107 KENPLKI
-114 SSLKFWFNQIF
+114 SSIKFWFNQIF
-125 FLLEEL
+125 VILEEL
-131 ISDFTPNKDNNIDLD
+131 ISDFIPNKDNNIDLD
-146 SFKVLKPIQTI
+146 SFKVIKPIQTI

-163 LMFLLIQFYYHR
+163 LIFLLIQFYYQR

-187 ILNLFIPYIS
+187 ILNLFNPYLS

-203 TLYFLLDLFLFKAK
+203 TIYFLQDLFLFKAK
-217 IYLQNRNYLQSI
+217 IYFQNRNYLQSI
-229 EQQNKVINFCLRIFL
+229 EQQNKVINLCLRIFL
-244 FVNDLDS
+244 YVNDLDS
-251 QLYNLSSRNNTSK
+251 QLYNLSSRNNNTK
-264 DIFYNFVYYIISFY
+264 DIFNNFVNYIISFY

-287 GDVQSACQ
+287 GDIQSACQ

-300 KLVYMKYLIEDNEK
+300 KLIYMKYLIEDNEK
-314 FGMFLNKLDNEAR
+314 FGMFLNKIYNETR
-327 LILDINNDIKVIIKK
+327 LILDINNDIKIIIKK
-342 RKEIKRKNELR
+342 RKENERKNNFR
-353 KRMRGSIIHLR
+353 KKMRGSIIHLR
-364 SGYKTSK
+364 NGYRTSTI
-371 MEEKKEMNIY
+371 EEKKDMYIY
-381 DQKNQS
+381 DKNNHS
-387 LINHNKH
+387 LINHNMH
-394 YKKIIRPQY
+394 YKRIIRPQK
-403 VMRGIKNKYRV
+403 VIRGIKNKYRV
-414 EQLEKYLNRV
+414 EQLEKYLNHI
-424 GRNLY
+424 GKNLY

-514 IFRSQRTNLFKD
+514 IFRSHRTILFKD
-526 SQEYAGFQTSIARD
+526 NQEYTGFKTSMAKN
-540 TINKKLNKKIQIN
+540 TINNKMKKTIHIN
-553 RNVNLNRNKYFKTC
+553 RNINRNKYFETS

-572 NKQKKKGGLSMSQRI
+572 NKQKQKSRLCISQRI
-587 PDASKYRMKITKE
+587 PDTTKYKRKITKK
-600 NDDKKNISIK
+600 NDDKKNLSIK

-616 KSRIERVKEKKRCI
+616 KSRIERVKEKKRCL
-630 SSYGQI
+630 SNYGQI
-636 VKYPIDNET
+636 VKYPIDNEN

-662 KEFVFQKQLLN
+662 KEFLFQKQLLN

-678 VKVISEIEFYDQVN
+678 VKDISEIKFYNQIN
-692 AYESAERDFDKIL
+692 ACESAERDFDMIL
-705 NVQKSNYDT
+705 NVQKSNYNN

-730 DKTQKRDKKYKVN
+730 DKTQNRDKKYKMN
-743 DLLLMQI
+743 DLLLLQI

-758 YNRQKRRKGITEIS
+758 YNRQKRRKGITEIN

-778 RKNEDDMKK
+778 RKNEEDMKK
-787 LSVECLDLSFR
+787 LSVECLDLSFK

-803 NKRRKLILNVSKSS
+803 NKRRNLILNVSKSS
-817 IKKYKEDK
+817 IKKFDLAK
-825 RN
+825 

>member
-9 ISDTDKEDHVN
+9 ISDAEKEDQVN
-20 YQINSENDNNNII
+20 YQISSENDNKNKIDINII
-33 DIDTIKEEY
+33 KEDY
-42 KEWIRD
+42 KEWIKD

-56 NYRKVLGEIEK
+56 SYRRVLGEIEK

-74 LDVFDLWKY
+74 LDIFDLWKY
-83 KILKTKAIF
+83 KILKSKAIF

-99 KKYKLELK
+99 KKYKLEIK
-107 KENSIKI
+107 KENPLKI
-114 SSLKFWFNQIF
+114 SSIKFWFNQIF
-125 FLLEEL
+125 VILEEL
-131 ISDFTPNKDNNIDLD
+131 ISDFIPNKDNNIDLD
-146 SFKVLKPIQTI
+146 SFKVIKPIQTI

-163 LMFLLIQFYYHR
+163 LIFLLIQFYYQR

-187 ILNLFIPYIS
+187 ILNLFNPYLS

-203 TLYFLLDLFLFKAK
+203 TIYFLQDLFLFKAK
-217 IYLQNRNYLQSI
+217 IYFQNRNYLQSI
-229 EQQNKVINFCLRIFL
+229 EQQNKVINLCLRIFL
-244 FVNDLDS
+244 YVNDLDS
-251 QLYNLSSRNNTSK
+251 QLYNLSSRNNNTK
-264 DIFYNFVYYIISFY
+264 DIFNNFVNYIISFY

-287 GDVQSACQ
+287 GDIQSACQ

-300 KLVYMKYLIEDNEK
+300 KLIYMKYLIEDNEK
-314 FGMFLNKLDNEAR
+314 FGMFLNKIYNETR
-327 LILDINNDIKVIIKK
+327 LILDINNDIKIIIKK
-342 RKEIKRKNELR
+342 RKENERKNNLR
-353 KRMRGSIIHLR
+353 KKMRGSIIHLR
-364 SGYKTSK
+364 NGYRTSTI
-371 MEEKKEMNIY
+371 EEKKDMYIY
-381 DQKNQS
+381 DKNNHS
-387 LINHNKH
+387 LINHNMH
-394 YKKIIRPQY
+394 YKRIIRPQK
-403 VMRGIKNKYRV
+403 VIRGIKNKYRV
-414 EQLEKYLNRV
+414 EQLEKYLNHI
-424 GRNLY
+424 GKNLY

-465 KILMKMD
+465 KILMKMN

-514 IFRSQRTNLFKD
+514 IFRSHRTILFKD
-526 SQEYAGFQTSIARD
+526 NQEYTGFKTSMAKN
-540 TINKKLNKKIQIN
+540 TINNKMKKTIHIN
-553 RNVNLNRNKYFKTC
+553 RNINRNKYFETS

-572 NKQKKKGGLSMSQRI
+572 NKQKQKSRLCISQRI
-587 PDASKYRMKITKE
+587 PDTTKYKRKITKK
-600 NDDKKNISIK
+600 NDDKKNLSIK

-616 KSRIERVKEKKRCI
+616 KSRIERVKEKKRCL
-630 SSYGQI
+630 SNYGQI
-636 VKYPIDNET
+636 VKYPIDNEN

-662 KEFVFQKQLLN
+662 KEFLFQKQLLN

-678 VKVISEIEFYDQVN
+678 VKDISEIEFYNQIN
-692 AYESAERDFDKIL
+692 ACESAERDFDMIL
-705 NVQKSNYDT
+705 NVQKSNYNT

-730 DKTQKRDKKYKVN
+730 DKTQNRDRKYKMN
-743 DLLLMQI
+743 DLLLLQI

-758 YNRQKRRKGITEIS
+758 YNRQKRRKGITEIN

-778 RKNEDDMKK
+778 RKNEEDMKK
-787 LSVECLDLSFR
+787 LSVECLDLSFK

-803 NKRRKLILNVSKSS
+803 NKRRNLILNVSKSS
-817 IKKYKEDK
+817 IKKFDLAK
-825 RN
+825 

>member
-9 ISDTDKEDHVN
+9 ISDAEKEDQVN
-20 YQINSENDNNNII
+20 YQISSENDNKNKIDINII
-33 DIDTIKEEY
+33 KEDY
-42 KEWIRD
+42 KEWIKD

-56 NYRKVLGEIEK
+56 SYRRVLGEIEK

-74 LDVFDLWKY
+74 LDIFDLWKY
-83 KILKTKAIF
+83 KILKSKAIF

-99 KKYKLELK
+99 KKYKLEIK
-107 KENSIKI
+107 KENPLKI
-114 SSLKFWFNQIF
+114 SSIKFWFNQIF
-125 FLLEEL
+125 VILEEL
-131 ISDFTPNKDNNIDLD
+131 ISDFIPNKDNNIDLD
-146 SFKVLKPIQTI
+146 SFKVIKPIQTI

-163 LMFLLIQFYYHR
+163 LIFLLIQFYYQR

-187 ILNLFIPYIS
+187 ILNLFNPYLP

-203 TLYFLLDLFLFKAK
+203 TIYFLQDLFLFKAK
-217 IYLQNRNYLQSI
+217 IYFQNRNYLQSI
-229 EQQNKVINFCLRIFL
+229 EQQNKVINLCLRIFL
-244 FVNDLDS
+244 YVNDLDS
-251 QLYNLSSRNNTSK
+251 QLYNLSSRNNNTK
-264 DIFYNFVYYIISFY
+264 DIFNNFVNYIISFY

-287 GDVQSACQ
+287 GDIQSACQ

-300 KLVYMKYLIEDNEK
+300 KLIYMKYLIEDNEK
-314 FGMFLNKLDNEAR
+314 FGMFLNKIYNETR
-327 LILDINNDIKVIIKK
+327 LILDINNDIKIIIKK
-342 RKEIKRKNELR
+342 RKENERKNNLR
-353 KRMRGSIIHLR
+353 KKMRGSIIHLR
-364 SGYKTSK
+364 NGYRTSTI
-371 MEEKKEMNIY
+371 EEKKDMYIY
-381 DQKNQS
+381 DKNNHS
-387 LINHNKH
+387 LINHNMH
-394 YKKIIRPQY
+394 YKKIIRPQK
-403 VMRGIKNKYRV
+403 VIRGIKNKYRV
-414 EQLEKYLNRV
+414 EQLEKYLNHI
-424 GRNLY
+424 GKNLY

-514 IFRSQRTNLFKD
+514 IFRSHRTNLFKD
-526 SQEYAGFQTSIARD
+526 NQEYTGFKTSMAKN
-540 TINKKLNKKIQIN
+540 TINNKVKKNIHIN
-553 RNVNLNRNKYFKTC
+553 RNINRNKYFETS

-572 NKQKKKGGLSMSQRI
+572 NKQKQKSRLCISQRI
-587 PDASKYRMKITKE
+587 PDTTKYKRKLTKE
-600 NDDKKNISIK
+600 NDDKKNLSIK

-616 KSRIERVKEKKRCI
+616 KSRIERVKEKKRCL
-630 SSYGQI
+630 SNYGQI
-636 VKYPIDNET
+636 VKYPIDNEN

-662 KEFVFQKQLLN
+662 KEFLFQKQLLN

-678 VKVISEIEFYDQVN
+678 VKDISEIEFYNQIN
-692 AYESAERDFDKIL
+692 ACESAERDFDMIL
-705 NVQKSNYDT
+705 NVQKSNYNT

-719 LITMKQIKINN
+719 LITMKQIKIIN
-730 DKTQKRDKKYKVN
+730 DKTQNRDKKYKMN
-743 DLLLMQI
+743 DLLLLQI

-758 YNRQKRRKGITEIS
+758 YNRQKRRKGITELN

-778 RKNEDDMKK
+778 RKNEEDMKK
-787 LSVECLDLSFR
+787 LSVECLDLSFK

-803 NKRRKLILNVSKSS
+803 NKRRNLILNVSKSS
-817 IKKYKEDK
+817 IKKFDLAK
-825 RN
+825 

>member
-9 ISDTDKEDHVN
+9 ISDAEKEDQVN
-20 YQINSENDNNNII
+20 YQISSENDNKNKIDINII
-33 DIDTIKEEY
+33 KEDY
-42 KEWIRD
+42 KEWIKD

-56 NYRKVLGEIEK
+56 SYRRVLGEIEK

-74 LDVFDLWKY
+74 LDIFDLWKY
-83 KILKTKAIF
+83 KILKSKAIF

-99 KKYKLELK
+99 KKYKLEIK
-107 KENSIKI
+107 KENPLKI
-114 SSLKFWFNQIF
+114 SSIKFWFNQIF
-125 FLLEEL
+125 FILEEL
-131 ISDFTPNKDNNIDLD
+131 ISDFIPNKDNNIDLD
-146 SFKVLKPIQTI
+146 SFKVIKPIQTI

-163 LMFLLIQFYYHR
+163 LIFLLIQFYYQR

-187 ILNLFIPYIS
+187 ILNLFNPYLS

-203 TLYFLLDLFLFKAK
+203 TIYFLQDLFLFKAK
-217 IYLQNRNYLQSI
+217 IYFQNRNYLQSI
-229 EQQNKVINFCLRIFL
+229 EQQNKVINLCLRIFL
-244 FVNDLDS
+244 YVNDLDS
-251 QLYNLSSRNNTSK
+251 QLYNLSSRNNNTK
-264 DIFYNFVYYIISFY
+264 DIFNNFVNYIISFY

-287 GDVQSACQ
+287 GDIQSACQ

-300 KLVYMKYLIEDNEK
+300 KLIYMKYLIEDNEK
-314 FGMFLNKLDNEAR
+314 FGMFLNKIYNETR
-327 LILDINNDIKVIIKK
+327 LILDINNDIKIIIKK
-342 RKEIKRKNELR
+342 RKENERKNNLR
-353 KRMRGSIIHLR
+353 KKMRGSIIHLR
-364 SGYKTSK
+364 NGYRTSTI
-371 MEEKKEMNIY
+371 EEKKDMYIY
-381 DQKNQS
+381 DKNNHS
-387 LINHNKH
+387 LINHNMH
-394 YKKIIRPQY
+394 YKKIIRPQK
-403 VMRGIKNKYRV
+403 VIRGIKNKYRV
-414 EQLEKYLNRV
+414 EQLEKYLNHI
-424 GRNLY
+424 GKNLY

-514 IFRSQRTNLFKD
+514 IFRSHRTNLFKD
-526 SQEYAGFQTSIARD
+526 NQEYTGFKTSMAKN
-540 TINKKLNKKIQIN
+540 TINKKVKKTIHIN
-553 RNVNLNRNKYFKTC
+553 RNINRNKYFETS

-572 NKQKKKGGLSMSQRI
+572 NKQKQKSRLCISQRI
-587 PDASKYRMKITKE
+587 PDTTKYKRKLTKE
-600 NDDKKNISIK
+600 NDDKKNLSIK

-616 KSRIERVKEKKRCI
+616 KSRIERVKEKKRCL
-630 SSYGQI
+630 SNYGQI
-636 VKYPIDNET
+636 VKYPIDNEN

-662 KEFVFQKQLLN
+662 KEFLFQKQLLN

-678 VKVISEIEFYDQVN
+678 VKDISEIEFYNQIN
-692 AYESAERDFDKIL
+692 ACESAERDFDMIL
-705 NVQKSNYDT
+705 NVQKSNYNT

-730 DKTQKRDKKYKVN
+730 DKTQNRDRKYKMN
-743 DLLLMQI
+743 DLLLLQI

-758 YNRQKRRKGITEIS
+758 YNRQKRRKGITEIN

-778 RKNEDDMKK
+778 RKNEEDMKK
-787 LSVECLDLSFR
+787 LSVECLDLSFK

-803 NKRRKLILNVSKSS
+803 NKRRNLILNVSKSS
-817 IKKYKEDK
+817 IKKFDLAK
-825 RN
+825 

>member
-9 ISDTDKEDHVN
+9 ISDAEKEDQVN
-20 YQINSENDNNNII
+20 YQLSSENDNKNKIDINII
-33 DIDTIKEEY
+33 KEDY
-42 KEWIRD
+42 KEWIKD

-56 NYRKVLGEIEK
+56 SYRRVLGEIEK

-74 LDVFDLWKY
+74 LDIFDLWKY
-83 KILKTKAIF
+83 KILKSKAIF

-99 KKYKLELK
+99 KKYKLEIK
-107 KENSIKI
+107 KENPLKI
-114 SSLKFWFNQIF
+114 SSIKFWFNQIF
-125 FLLEEL
+125 VILEEL
-131 ISDFTPNKDNNIDLD
+131 ISDFIPNKDNNIDLD
-146 SFKVLKPIQTI
+146 SFKVIKPIQTI

-163 LMFLLIQFYYHR
+163 LIFLLIQFYYQR

-187 ILNLFIPYIS
+187 ILNLFNPYLS

-203 TLYFLLDLFLFKAK
+203 TIYFLQDLFLFKAK
-217 IYLQNRNYLQSI
+217 IYFQNRNYLQSI
-229 EQQNKVINFCLRIFL
+229 EQQNKVINLCLRIFL
-244 FVNDLDS
+244 YVNDLDS
-251 QLYNLSSRNNTSK
+251 QLYNLSSRNNNTK
-264 DIFYNFVYYIISFY
+264 DIFNNFVNYIISFY

-287 GDVQSACQ
+287 GDIQSACQ

-300 KLVYMKYLIEDNEK
+300 KLIYMKYLIEDNEK
-314 FGMFLNKLDNEAR
+314 FGMFLNKIYNETR
-327 LILDINNDIKVIIKK
+327 LILDINNDIKIIIKK
-342 RKEIKRKNELR
+342 RKENERKNNLR
-353 KRMRGSIIHLR
+353 KKMRGSIIHLR
-364 SGYKTSK
+364 NGYRTSTI
-371 MEEKKEMNIY
+371 EEKKDMYIY
-381 DQKNQS
+381 DKNNHS
-387 LINHNKH
+387 LINHNMH
-394 YKKIIRPQY
+394 YKRIIRPQK
-403 VMRGIKNKYRV
+403 VIRGIKNKYRV
-414 EQLEKYLNRV
+414 EQLEKYLNHI
-424 GRNLY
+424 GKNLY

-465 KILMKMD
+465 KILMKMN

-514 IFRSQRTNLFKD
+514 IFRSHRTNLFKD
-526 SQEYAGFQTSIARD
+526 NQEYTGFKTSMAKN
-540 TINKKLNKKIQIN
+540 TINNKMKKTIHIN
-553 RNVNLNRNKYFKTC
+553 RNINRNKYFETS

-572 NKQKKKGGLSMSQRI
+572 NKQKQKSRLYISQRI
-587 PDASKYRMKITKE
+587 PDTTKYKRKLTKE
-600 NDDKKNISIK
+600 NDDKKNLSIK

-616 KSRIERVKEKKRCI
+616 KSRIERVKEKKRCL
-630 SSYGQI
+630 SNYGQI
-636 VKYPIDNET
+636 VKYPIDNEN

-662 KEFVFQKQLLN
+662 KEFLFQKQLLN

-678 VKVISEIEFYDQVN
+678 VKDISEIEFYNQIN
-692 AYESAERDFDKIL
+692 ACESAERDFDMIL
-705 NVQKSNYDT
+705 NVQKSNYNT

-730 DKTQKRDKKYKVN
+730 DKTQNRDRKYKMN
-743 DLLLMQI
+743 DLLLLQI

-758 YNRQKRRKGITEIS
+758 YNRQKRRKGITEIN

-778 RKNEDDMKK
+778 RKNEEDMKK
-787 LSVECLDLSFR
+787 LSVECLDLSFK

-803 NKRRKLILNVSKSS
+803 NKRRNLILNVSKSS
-817 IKKYKEDK
+817 IKKFDLAK
-825 RN
+825 

>member
-9 ISDTDKEDHVN
+9 ISDAEKEDQVN
-20 YQINSENDNNNII
+20 YQISSENDNKNKIDINII
-33 DIDTIKEEY
+33 KEDY
-42 KEWIRD
+42 KEWIKD

-56 NYRKVLGEIEK
+56 SYRRVLGEIEK

-74 LDVFDLWKY
+74 LDIFDLWKY
-83 KILKTKAIF
+83 KILKSKAIF

-99 KKYKLELK
+99 KKYKLEIK
-107 KENSIKI
+107 KENPLKI
-114 SSLKFWFNQIF
+114 SSIKFWFNQIF
-125 FLLEEL
+125 VILEEL
-131 ISDFTPNKDNNIDLD
+131 ISDFIPNKDNNIDLD
-146 SFKVLKPIQTI
+146 SFKVIKPIQTI

-163 LMFLLIQFYYHR
+163 LIFLLIQFYYQR

-187 ILNLFIPYIS
+187 ILNLFNPYLS

-203 TLYFLLDLFLFKAK
+203 TIYFLQDLFLFKAK
-217 IYLQNRNYLQSI
+217 IYFQNRNYLQSI
-229 EQQNKVINFCLRIFL
+229 EQQNKVINLCLRIFL
-244 FVNDLDS
+244 YVNDLDS
-251 QLYNLSSRNNTSK
+251 QLYNLSSRNNNTK
-264 DIFYNFVYYIISFY
+264 DIFNNFVNYIISFY

-287 GDVQSACQ
+287 GDIQSACQ

-300 KLVYMKYLIEDNEK
+300 KLIYMKYLIEDNEK
-314 FGMFLNKLDNEAR
+314 FGMFLNKIYNETR
-327 LILDINNDIKVIIKK
+327 LILDINNDIKIIIKK
-342 RKEIKRKNELR
+342 RKENERKNNLR
-353 KRMRGSIIHLR
+353 KKMRGSIIHLR
-364 SGYKTSK
+364 NGYRTSTI
-371 MEEKKEMNIY
+371 EEKKDMYIY
-381 DQKNQS
+381 DKNNHS
-387 LINHNKH
+387 LINHNMH
-394 YKKIIRPQY
+394 YKRIIRPQK
-403 VMRGIKNKYRV
+403 VIRGIKNKYRV
-414 EQLEKYLNRV
+414 EQLEKYLNHI
-424 GRNLY
+424 GKNLY
-429 IEEENMNNNLIN
+429 IEEENMNNNLLN

-514 IFRSQRTNLFKD
+514 IFRSHRTNLFKD
-526 SQEYAGFQTSIARD
+526 NQEYTGFKTSMAKN
-540 TINKKLNKKIQIN
+540 TINKKVKKTIHIN
-553 RNVNLNRNKYFKTC
+553 RNINRNKYFETS

-572 NKQKKKGGLSMSQRI
+572 NKQKQKSRLCISQRI
-587 PDASKYRMKITKE
+587 PDTTKYKRKLTKE
-600 NDDKKNISIK
+600 NDDKKNLSIK

-616 KSRIERVKEKKRCI
+616 KSRIERVKEKKRCL
-630 SSYGQI
+630 SNYGQI
-636 VKYPIDNET
+636 VKYPIDNEN

-662 KEFVFQKQLLN
+662 KEFLFQKQLLN

-678 VKVISEIEFYDQVN
+678 VKDISEIEFYNQIN
-692 AYESAERDFDKIL
+692 ACESAERDFDMIL
-705 NVQKSNYDT
+705 NVQKSNYNT

-719 LITMKQIKINN
+719 LITMKQIKIIN
-730 DKTQKRDKKYKVN
+730 DKTQNRDKKYKMN
-743 DLLLMQI
+743 DLLLLQI

-758 YNRQKRRKGITEIS
+758 YNRQKRRKGITELN

-778 RKNEDDMKK
+778 RKNEEDMKK
-787 LSVECLDLSFR
+787 LSVECLDLSFK

-803 NKRRKLILNVSKSS
+803 NKRRNLILNVSKSS
-817 IKKYKEDK
+817 IKKFDLAK
-825 RN
+825 

>member
-9 ISDTDKEDHVN
+9 ISDAEKEDQVN
-20 YQINSENDNNNII
+20 YQISSENDNKNKIDINII
-33 DIDTIKEEY
+33 KEDY
-42 KEWIRD
+42 KEWIKD

-56 NYRKVLGEIEK
+56 SYRRVLGEIEK

-74 LDVFDLWKY
+74 LDIFDLWKY
-83 KILKTKAIF
+83 KILKSKAIF

-99 KKYKLELK
+99 KKYKLEIK
-107 KENSIKI
+107 KENPLKI
-114 SSLKFWFNQIF
+114 SSIKFWFNQIF
-125 FLLEEL
+125 VILEEL
-131 ISDFTPNKDNNIDLD
+131 ISDFIPNKDNNIDLD
-146 SFKVLKPIQTI
+146 SFKVIKPIQTI

-163 LMFLLIQFYYHR
+163 LIFLLIQFYYQR

-187 ILNLFIPYIS
+187 ILNLFNPYLS

-203 TLYFLLDLFLFKAK
+203 TIYFLQDLFLFKAK
-217 IYLQNRNYLQSI
+217 IYFQNRNYLQSI
-229 EQQNKVINFCLRIFL
+229 EQQNKVINLCLRIFL
-244 FVNDLDS
+244 YVNDLDS
-251 QLYNLSSRNNTSK
+251 QLYNLSSRNNNTK
-264 DIFYNFVYYIISFY
+264 DIFNNFVNYIISFY

-287 GDVQSACQ
+287 GDIQSACQ

-300 KLVYMKYLIEDNEK
+300 KLIYMKYLIEDNEK
-314 FGMFLNKLDNEAR
+314 FGMFLNKIYNETR
-327 LILDINNDIKVIIKK
+327 LILDINNDIKIIIKK
-342 RKEIKRKNELR
+342 RKENERKNNLR
-353 KRMRGSIIHLR
+353 KKMRGSIIHLR
-364 SGYKTSK
+364 NGYRTSTI
-371 MEEKKEMNIY
+371 EEKKDMYIY
-381 DQKNQS
+381 DKNNHS
-387 LINHNKH
+387 LINHNMH
-394 YKKIIRPQY
+394 YKRIIRPQK
-403 VMRGIKNKYRV
+403 VIRGIKNKYRV
-414 EQLEKYLNRV
+414 EQLEKYLNHI
-424 GRNLY
+424 GKNLY

-465 KILMKMD
+465 KILMKMN

-514 IFRSQRTNLFKD
+514 IFRSHRTILFKD
-526 SQEYAGFQTSIARD
+526 NQEYTGFKTSMAKN
-540 TINKKLNKKIQIN
+540 TINNKMKKTIHIN
-553 RNVNLNRNKYFKTC
+553 RNINRNKYFETS

-572 NKQKKKGGLSMSQRI
+572 NKQKQKSRLCISQRI
-587 PDASKYRMKITKE
+587 PDTTKYKRKITKE
-600 NDDKKNISIK
+600 NDDKKNLSIK

-616 KSRIERVKEKKRCI
+616 KSRIERVKEKKRCL
-630 SSYGQI
+630 SNYGQI
-636 VKYPIDNET
+636 VKYPIDNEN

-662 KEFVFQKQLLN
+662 KEFLFQKQLLN

-678 VKVISEIEFYDQVN
+678 VKDISEIEFYNQIN
-692 AYESAERDFDKIL
+692 ACESAERDFDMIL
-705 NVQKSNYDT
+705 NVQKSNYNT

-730 DKTQKRDKKYKVN
+730 DKTQNRDRKYKMN
-743 DLLLMQI
+743 DLLLLQI

-758 YNRQKRRKGITEIS
+758 YNRQKRRKGITEIN

-778 RKNEDDMKK
+778 RKNEEDMKK
-787 LSVECLDLSFR
+787 LSVECLDLSFK

-803 NKRRKLILNVSKSS
+803 NKRRNLILNVSKSS
-817 IKKYKEDK
+817 IKKFDLAK
-825 RN
+825 

>member
-9 ISDTDKEDHVN
+9 ISDAEKEDQVN
-20 YQINSENDNNNII
+20 YQLSSENDNKNKIDINII
-33 DIDTIKEEY
+33 KEDY
-42 KEWIRD
+42 KEWIKD

-56 NYRKVLGEIEK
+56 SYRRVLGEIEK

-74 LDVFDLWKY
+74 LDIFDLWKY
-83 KILKTKAIF
+83 KILKSKAIF

-99 KKYKLELK
+99 KKYKLEIK
-107 KENSIKI
+107 KENPLKI
-114 SSLKFWFNQIF
+114 SSIKFWFNQIF
-125 FLLEEL
+125 VILEEL
-131 ISDFTPNKDNNIDLD
+131 ISDFIPNKDNNIDLD
-146 SFKVLKPIQTI
+146 SFKVIKPIQTI

-163 LMFLLIQFYYHR
+163 LIFLLIQFYYQR

-187 ILNLFIPYIS
+187 ILNLFNPYLS

-203 TLYFLLDLFLFKAK
+203 TIYFLQDLFLFKAK
-217 IYLQNRNYLQSI
+217 IYFQNRNYLQSI
-229 EQQNKVINFCLRIFL
+229 EQQNKVINLCLRIFL
-244 FVNDLDS
+244 YVNDLDS
-251 QLYNLSSRNNTSK
+251 QLYNLSSRNNNTK
-264 DIFYNFVYYIISFY
+264 DIFNNFVNCIISFY

-287 GDVQSACQ
+287 GDIQSACQ

-300 KLVYMKYLIEDNEK
+300 KLIYMKYLIEDNEK
-314 FGMFLNKLDNEAR
+314 FGMFLNKIYNETR
-327 LILDINNDIKVIIKK
+327 LILDINNDIKIIIKK
-342 RKEIKRKNELR
+342 RKENERKNNLR
-353 KRMRGSIIHLR
+353 KKMRGSIIHLR
-364 SGYKTSK
+364 NGYRTSTI
-371 MEEKKEMNIY
+371 EEKKDMYIY
-381 DQKNQS
+381 DKNNHS
-387 LINHNKH
+387 LINHNMH
-394 YKKIIRPQY
+394 YKRIIRPQK
-403 VMRGIKNKYRV
+403 VIRGIKNKYRV
-414 EQLEKYLNRV
+414 EQLEKYLNHI
-424 GRNLY
+424 GKNLY

-465 KILMKMD
+465 KILMKMN

-514 IFRSQRTNLFKD
+514 IFRSHRTILFKD
-526 SQEYAGFQTSIARD
+526 NQEYTGFKTSMAKN
-540 TINKKLNKKIQIN
+540 TINNKMKKTIHIN
-553 RNVNLNRNKYFKTC
+553 RNINRNKYFETS

-572 NKQKKKGGLSMSQRI
+572 NKQKQKSRLCISQRI
-587 PDASKYRMKITKE
+587 PDTTKYKRKLTKE
-600 NDDKKNISIK
+600 NDDKKNLSIK

-616 KSRIERVKEKKRCI
+616 KSRIERVKEKKRCL
-630 SSYGQI
+630 SNYGQI
-636 VKYPIDNET
+636 VKYPIDNEN

-662 KEFVFQKQLLN
+662 KEFLFQKQLLN

-678 VKVISEIEFYDQVN
+678 VKDISEIEFYNQIN
-692 AYESAERDFDKIL
+692 ACESAERDFDMIL
-705 NVQKSNYDT
+705 NVQKSNYNT

-730 DKTQKRDKKYKVN
+730 DKTQNRDRKYKMN
-743 DLLLMQI
+743 DLLLLQI

-758 YNRQKRRKGITEIS
+758 YNRQKRRKGITEIN

-778 RKNEDDMKK
+778 RKNEEDMKK
-787 LSVECLDLSFR
+787 LSVECLDLSFK

-803 NKRRKLILNVSKSS
+803 NKRRNLILNVSKSS
-817 IKKYKEDK
+817 IKKFDLAK
-825 RN
+825 

>member
-9 ISDTDKEDHVN
+9 ISDAEKEDQVN
-20 YQINSENDNNNII
+20 YQISSENDNKNKIDINII
-33 DIDTIKEEY
+33 KEDY
-42 KEWIRD
+42 KEWIKD

-56 NYRKVLGEIEK
+56 SYRRVLGEIEK

-74 LDVFDLWKY
+74 LDIFDLWKY
-83 KILKTKAIF
+83 KILKSKAIF

-99 KKYKLELK
+99 KKYKLEIK
-107 KENSIKI
+107 KENPLKI
-114 SSLKFWFNQIF
+114 SSIKFWFNQIF
-125 FLLEEL
+125 VILEEL
-131 ISDFTPNKDNNIDLD
+131 ISDFIPNKDNNIDLD
-146 SFKVLKPIQTI
+146 SFKVIKPIQTI

-163 LMFLLIQFYYHR
+163 LIFLLIQFYYQR

-187 ILNLFIPYIS
+187 ILNLFNPYLS

-203 TLYFLLDLFLFKAK
+203 TIYFLQDLFLFKAK
-217 IYLQNRNYLQSI
+217 IYFQNRNFLQSI
-229 EQQNKVINFCLRIFL
+229 EQQNKVINLCLRIFL
-244 FVNDLDS
+244 YVNDLDS
-251 QLYNLSSRNNTSK
+251 QLYNLSSRNNNTK
-264 DIFYNFVYYIISFY
+264 DIFNNFVNYIISFY

-287 GDVQSACQ
+287 EDIQSACQ

-300 KLVYMKYLIEDNEK
+300 KLIYMKYLIEDNEK
-314 FGMFLNKLDNEAR
+314 FGMFLNKIYNETR
-327 LILDINNDIKVIIKK
+327 LILDINNDIKIIIKK
-342 RKEIKRKNELR
+342 RKENERKNNLR
-353 KRMRGSIIHLR
+353 KKMRGSIIHLR
-364 SGYKTSK
+364 NGYRTSTI
-371 MEEKKEMNIY
+371 EEKKDMYIY
-381 DQKNQS
+381 DKNNHS
-387 LINHNKH
+387 LINHNMH
-394 YKKIIRPQY
+394 YKRIIRPQK
-403 VMRGIKNKYRV
+403 VIRGIKNKYRV
-414 EQLEKYLNRV
+414 EQLEKYLNHI
-424 GRNLY
+424 GKNLY

-465 KILMKMD
+465 KILMKMN

-514 IFRSQRTNLFKD
+514 IFRSHRTILFKD
-526 SQEYAGFQTSIARD
+526 NQEYTGFKTSMAKN
-540 TINKKLNKKIQIN
+540 TINNKMKKTIHIN
-553 RNVNLNRNKYFKTC
+553 RNINRNKYFETS

-572 NKQKKKGGLSMSQRI
+572 NKQKQKSRLCISQRI
-587 PDASKYRMKITKE
+587 PDTTKYKRKITKE
-600 NDDKKNISIK
+600 NDDKKNLSIK

-616 KSRIERVKEKKRCI
+616 KSRIERVKEKKRCL
-630 SSYGQI
+630 SNYGQI
-636 VKYPIDNET
+636 VKYPIDNEN

-662 KEFVFQKQLLN
+662 KEFLFQKQLLN

-678 VKVISEIEFYDQVN
+678 VKDISEIEFYNQIN
-692 AYESAERDFDKIL
+692 ACESAERDFDMIL
-705 NVQKSNYDT
+705 NVQKSNYNT

-730 DKTQKRDKKYKVN
+730 DKTQNRDRKYKMN
-743 DLLLMQI
+743 DLLLLQI

-758 YNRQKRRKGITEIS
+758 YNRQKRRKGITEIN

-778 RKNEDDMKK
+778 RKNEEDMKK
-787 LSVECLDLSFR
+787 LSVECLDLSFK

-803 NKRRKLILNVSKSS
+803 NKRRNLILNVSKSS
-817 IKKYKEDK
+817 IKKFDLAK
-825 RN
+825 